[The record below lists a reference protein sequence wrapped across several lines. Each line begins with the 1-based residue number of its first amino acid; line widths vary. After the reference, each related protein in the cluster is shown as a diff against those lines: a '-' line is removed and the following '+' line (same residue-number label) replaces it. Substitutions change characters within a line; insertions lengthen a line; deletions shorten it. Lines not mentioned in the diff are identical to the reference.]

1 MATITIHGD
10 KFTGNARDWKD
21 AKTEIV
27 TAIANAGCTF
37 VVDAGTTLFQLAG
50 SGDHSD
56 VGDDEIA
63 KYFEEKEWPTQ
74 LLSIRSQITKTTLD
88 TKCEEYQALSDQR
101 KTKLRN
107 WKIVEWFR
115 QANTRVVKALR
126 DHLLPK
132 KAEKGGPKTAQLRQL
147 FMTAQMT
154 AIVDGEHTEINLETA
169 EYIWTMPVVKL
180 WADILALLEG
190 KGRSGSSSFWSLMC
204 NAVKSVNPKIKG
216 HPGDFAIARN
226 DLDNA
231 WQSLRKMHEKEDD
244 PVEALIDRLQAEQH
258 LEMMRLL
265 TAHPQEGP

>member
-1 MATITIHGD
+1 MEGCQYRDRDGDRQRRLHLRHGR
-10 KFTGNARDWKD
+10 GNDP
-21 AKTEIV
+21 V
-27 TAIANAGCTF
+27 
-37 VVDAGTTLFQLAG
+37 QLAG

-63 KYFEEKEWPTQ
+63 KHFEEKEWPTQ

-88 TKCEEYQALSDQR
+88 TKCEEYQAIRHQR

-115 QANTRVVKALR
+115 QANTRVIKAIR

-169 EYIWTMPVVKL
+169 ECIWTMPVVKL
-180 WADILALLEG
+180 WADILALFEG

-204 NAVKSVNPKIKG
+204 NAVKSVTPRSRVTPEILQLLATTSTM
-216 HPGDFAIARN
+216 PGKACAKCTRRRTTLSRPSSIGSK
-226 DLDNA
+226 L
-231 WQSLRKMHEKEDD
+231 SSTSK
-244 PVEALIDRLQAEQH
+244 
-258 LEMMRLL
+258 
-265 TAHPQEGP
+265 

>member
-1 MATITIHGD
+1 
-10 KFTGNARDWKD
+10 
-21 AKTEIV
+21 
-27 TAIANAGCTF
+27 
-37 VVDAGTTLFQLAG
+37 
-50 SGDHSD
+50 
-56 VGDDEIA
+56 
-63 KYFEEKEWPTQ
+63 
-74 LLSIRSQITKTTLD
+74 
-88 TKCEEYQALSDQR
+88 
-101 KTKLRN
+101 
-107 WKIVEWFR
+107 VEWFR
-115 QANTRVVKALR
+115 QANTRVIKALR

-169 EYIWTMPVVKL
+169 ECIWTMPVVKL
-180 WADILALLEG
+180 WADILALFEG

-231 WQSLRKMHEKEDD
+231 WQSLRKMYEKEDD

-265 TAHPQEGP
+265 TAHPQEGTAWEDAYKKCVAKQGVSGGGLTLHVTEKIAKEAMNLLAHQP